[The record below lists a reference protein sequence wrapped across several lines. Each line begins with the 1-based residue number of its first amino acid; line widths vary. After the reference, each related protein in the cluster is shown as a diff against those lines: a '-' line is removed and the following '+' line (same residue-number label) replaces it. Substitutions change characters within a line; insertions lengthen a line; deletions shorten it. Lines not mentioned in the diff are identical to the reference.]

1 MVMSSR
7 TLNKPLGVFSLAMMN
22 VIAVDSLRS
31 LPIAAQFG
39 YALIFFYLLAAC
51 IFFIPTALVSAE
63 LATAWP
69 NTGGAYI
76 WIRTAFGA
84 RWGWFAIWLQW
95 IYNVVWYPTILSF
108 VIAAFAYLVDP
119 QLAQHKIYLL
129 STLLITW
136 WLVTG
141 LSCLGLRV
149 SNWLSSIGALLGT
162 LIPMLFMIILAILWI
177 KSSRPLAIHF
187 TPHALFPDLTDFNN
201 LAFLTTIIFGLMG
214 LEMSAVHAG
223 DVGNPQKDYPRALFW
238 STSLILLTLILGS
251 LAISF
256 IVPAKQLNIL
266 SGLTDAYVVFFNS
279 FHLPFFIP
287 IIISLIIIGSLCSI
301 STWVIG
307 PTRGLLIATFENQIS
322 GLDCLLKLNRFGAP
336 VCLLLL
342 QGVIVTLL
350 SSLFILIPSVSEV
363 YWLLSVMTAQLAVLF
378 YIFLFLTALR
388 LRYKEAGKD
397 RVYRIPGGKW
407 GIWLVTGLGLLA
419 CVATFVLGFFPPAV
433 IAVDNRVK
441 FDMILLGGLLFFCLP
456 AVWYGVL
463 LMGRRSQNKKN
474 NQV

>member
-1 MVMSSR
+1 MLIPSK

-39 YALIFFYLLAAC
+39 YALIFFYLLAAL
-51 IFFIPTALVSAE
+51 IFFIPTALVTAE

-69 NTGGAYI
+69 STGGAYI

-84 RWGWFAIWLQW
+84 RWAWFAIWLQW

-129 STLLITW
+129 STLLVTW

-149 SNWLSSIGALLGT
+149 SNWLSSGGGLLGT
-162 LIPMLFMIILAILWI
+162 LMPMLFMIVLAVLWI

-187 TPHALFPDLTDFNN
+187 VSHAFSPNLTNFNN

-223 DVGNPQKDYPRALFW
+223 DVRNPQKDYPRALFW
-238 STSLILLTLILGS
+238 STSLILITLILSS

-256 IVPAKQLNIL
+256 IVPAKQLSIL
-266 SGLTDAYVVFFNS
+266 SGLTEAYVVFFNS

-307 PTRGLLIATFENQIS
+307 PTRGLLIATFENKIS
-322 GLDCLLKLNRFGAP
+322 GLHCLLKVNRFGAP
-336 VCLLLL
+336 VCLLL
-342 QGVIVTLL
+342 
-350 SSLFILIPSVSEV
+350 F
-363 YWLLSVMTAQLAVLF
+363 
-378 YIFLFLTALR
+378 
-388 LRYKEAGKD
+388 
-397 RVYRIPGGKW
+397 
-407 GIWLVTGLGLLA
+407 
-419 CVATFVLGFFPPAV
+419 
-433 IAVDNRVK
+433 
-441 FDMILLGGLLFFCLP
+441 
-456 AVWYGVL
+456 
-463 LMGRRSQNKKN
+463 
-474 NQV
+474 